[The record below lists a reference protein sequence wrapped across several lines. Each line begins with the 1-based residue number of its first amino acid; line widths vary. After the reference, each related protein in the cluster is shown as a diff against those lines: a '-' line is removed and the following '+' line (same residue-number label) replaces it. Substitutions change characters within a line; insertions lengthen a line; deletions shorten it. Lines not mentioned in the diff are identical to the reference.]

1 MIENVSCDAV
11 LVDNLNGSFQ
21 AINHLIGQ
29 GYKRIGIVNGYTD
42 RTTGHDRLEG
52 YKKALQ
58 ESNIKIDENLIKIGN
73 FKKDSG
79 YRLTEELLKSKPDAI
94 FVTNLDMVLGSVLLL
109 KEKGIKIP
117 YEIGF
122 VGFDDSEWALLLDP
136 ALTVV
141 QQPVYQLGETAAEIL
156 IKKINSNEE
165 TKNILVHVL
174 NTHLIIRQSSVKNN
188 N

>member
-1 MIENVSCDAV
+1 
-11 LVDNLNGSFQ
+11 
-21 AINHLIGQ
+21 
-29 GYKRIGIVNGYTD
+29 
-42 RTTGHDRLEG
+42 
-52 YKKALQ
+52 
-58 ESNIKIDENLIKIGN
+58 
-73 FKKDSG
+73 
-79 YRLTEELLKSKPDAI
+79 LKSKPDAI

-122 VGFDDSEWALLLDP
+122 IGFDDSEWALLLDP

-156 IKKINSNEE
+156 IKKINGNEE